1 MQRVALING
10 NNINQDHDL
19 SKIFEAFWEPWVVDG
34 LVVQP
39 GKVLAWFWFVHIN
52 REWKNFV
59 VLFENTEDFPIDTSW
74 TKKVFVEILRE
85 KIIDWSWNA
94 EDWSWIWHIKVS
106 PDYPA
111 ENFMKLARIENGRII
126 DERNVVKAK
135 HPLLNNFNK
144 SNQLLKLDWDWRV
157 PEGNLPPMNININ
170 WLPKTDF
177 KWNMSLIAY
186 DNTTKR
192 NYKFPTN
199 HISERFETIEN
210 NMRNKS
216 AIIQTDITRE
226 KYPETGNIDGKEI
239 TINHNLGVMP
249 KMIQV
254 LGNNFE
260 WFWSNWKQIW
270 KVAHTDIGVD
280 RVSYSDENTP
290 RNEIKMA
297 YSRVNNDSD
306 MIWIV
311 EVWLQHIV
319 IKARFGLTLRYNSR
333 EALQWKIV
341 FLLTN

>member
-1 MQRVALING
+1 MYINKRNNVRLKIKNTLTAIWNLLILENHKLLWDDFANDVTKEYNLTLVKYSWTSPIQMEIVRVKSKSWDKFIIERAVEACPLNYNASENTQSSLEFSIWDVAIQALTASEIN
-10 NNINQDHDL
+10 
-19 SKIFEAFWEPWVVDG
+19 S
-34 LVVQP
+34 
-39 GKVLAWFWFVHIN
+39 LAWEVRDKIS
-52 REWKNFV
+52 KG
-59 VLFENTEDFPIDTSW
+59 DTSI
-74 TKKVFVEILRE
+74 TKQWNDFN
-85 KIIDWSWNA
+85 SW
-94 EDWSWIWHIKVS
+94 
-106 PDYPA
+106 
-111 ENFMKLARIENGRII
+111 
-126 DERNVVKAK
+126 
-135 HPLLNNFNK
+135 
-144 SNQLLKLDWDWRV
+144 NQLLKLDWNWRV

-186 DNTTKR
+186 DNETQR

-199 HISERFETIEN
+199 HISERFDTIEN

-226 KYPETGNIDGKEI
+226 RYPETGNIDGKEI
-239 TINHNLGVMP
+239 TINHNLGVIP

-280 RVSYSDENTP
+280 RVFYSDENTP
-290 RNEIKMA
+290 RNEAKMV
-297 YSRVNNDSD
+297 YTRVNNDSD

-311 EVWLQHIV
+311 EVWTQHIV
-319 IKARFGLTLRYNSR
+319 IKAKFGLTLRNNSR

>member
-1 MQRVALING
+1 MFLNKKNNVKLKIMNVLSSAWTLLI
-10 NNINQDHDL
+10 
-19 SKIFEAFWEPWVVDG
+19 VDNHK
-34 LVVQP
+34 L
-39 GKVLAWFWFVHIN
+39 LW
-52 REWKNFV
+52 
-59 VLFENTEDFPIDTSW
+59 EDFSNNEQKSYTLTLIKYNWTIPIQIEIVKVKWKSWSNLLIERAVEPCPLNYNASEMSQSSYEFSVWDFAYMNLTSSEINKICEELNKKINSDDVSI
-74 TKKVFVEILRE
+74 TKQGN
-85 KIIDWSWNA
+85 S
-94 EDWSWIWHIKVS
+94 
-106 PDYPA
+106 
-111 ENFMKLARIENGRII
+111 
-126 DERNVVKAK
+126 
-135 HPLLNNFNK
+135 FNWW
-144 SNQLLKLDWDWRV
+144 NQLLKLDWNWRV

-186 DNTTKR
+186 DNTTQR

-226 KYPETGNIDGKEI
+226 KYPETGNINGKEI
-239 TINHNLGVMP
+239 TINHNLGVIP

-280 RVSYSDENTP
+280 RVFCSDENTP
-290 RNEIKMA
+290 RNEVKMV

-311 EVWLQHIV
+311 EVWTQHIV
-319 IKARFGLTLRYNSR
+319 IKARFGLTLRYNSG
-333 EALQWKIV
+333 EALQWKMV

>member
-157 PEGNLPPMNININ
+157 PEGNLPPMNINIK
-170 WLPKTDF
+170 WLPEQTLDWNSYIVANSWWDNYKWNLHNIFDRLYNAEEDIKKKMQIKLLVSKDF
-177 KWNMSLIAY
+177 KITEWRIIYIPEITDYNEKDWYLWRWKVLVYRYNYWS
-186 DNTTKR
+186 TTEKSMIYNLNIR
-192 NYKFPTN
+192 NRN
-199 HISERFETIEN
+199 EV
-210 NMRNKS
+210 RNKLS
-216 AIIQTDITRE
+216 E
-226 KYPETGNIDGKEI
+226 SNYID
-239 TINHNLGVMP
+239 
-249 KMIQV
+249 
-254 LGNNFE
+254 
-260 WFWSNWKQIW
+260 NWKIEFN
-270 KVAHTDIGVD
+270 KEYTDNNWTALD
-280 RVSYSDENTP
+280 RDQ
-290 RNEIKMA
+290 
-297 YSRVNNDSD
+297 D
-306 MIWIV
+306 
-311 EVWLQHIV
+311 
-319 IKARFGLTLRYNSR
+319 ARFNLEIYKL
-333 EALQWKIV
+333 W
-341 FLLTN
+341 